1 MNGNNKYKDLL
12 KGRKLYKKIYTPLIR
27 TLNLIHNNNEKFE
40 WTIFIHYWL
49 NSLIFFYLQNK
60 NKNKKVLDYKNIKK
74 FKLVNNDYLDFY
86 EMLNDKK
93 FNSFYFY
100 MLDNLKSKKLDYF
113 LNFIYGKDIELNYK
127 KNLKSYLKSFLYR
140 VFGNFFNHSLYINLS
155 TTQKL
160 RWNFFFKSSFKV
172 LFFIPVNNLKY
183 KIKKKKCDIL
193 KRKKAHKIFFELTK
207 DKNLDKNLI
216 KLLFILLPFSYF
228 ENFENLKH
236 AVKDVKK
243 LKPKNIIIDGVE
255 SFNEPLKLLISYWVF
270 NGCKL
275 YNVQHSANHLDLALH
290 SFYHFW
296 TKFSYKYITWGWKN
310 KSSKIIR
317 LPSLRIYSRV
327 KDIYSSKNKK
337 YDIVFFPREN
347 FKYPSFSL
355 HLNQDI
361 QKKNLI
367 ATLKI
372 LKFFNQKKYNFFLK
386 TRLENESEFQKQFKN
401 IKILSN
407 KNNSTDLYGNT
418 KLSIFNHLST
428 GFFECLYSSQ
438 PAIIYLPNKNFL
450 NYESKSYKTINS
462 ILNKYK
468 LIYNNPSEIMH
479 LVQNYDPNNFTRIYS
494 KILQDQNFKNIFFEP
509 VNVEKK
515 WLNFF
520 KKKLN

>member
-40 WTIFIHYWL
+40 WKTFIHYWL

-60 NKNKKVLDYKNIKK
+60 NKNKKVLDYKTIKK
-74 FKLVNNDYLDFY
+74 FQLINNDYLDFNK
-86 EMLNDKK
+86 MLNDKR
-93 FNSFYFY
+93 FNLFYFY

-113 LNFIYGKDIELNYK
+113 LNFIYGNDIELNYK
-127 KNLKSYLKSFLYR
+127 KNFKSYLKFFFYR

-155 TTQKL
+155 TTKKL
-160 RWNFFFKSSFKV
+160 RWNFFLKSSFKV
-172 LFFIPVNNLKY
+172 LFFIPVDNSKY
-183 KIKKKKCDIL
+183 KIKKRKCDIL
-193 KRKKAHKIFFELTK
+193 RRKKAHKIFSEFTK
-207 DKNLDKNLI
+207 YKNLDKNLI

-228 ENFENLKH
+228 ENFENLEH
-236 AVKDVKK
+236 AVKDKK
-243 LKPKNIIIDGVE
+243 KIKPKNVMVDGVE
-255 SFNEPLKLLISYWVF
+255 SFNEPLKLLISYWVS

-290 SFYHFW
+290 SYYQFW

-317 LPSLRIYSRV
+317 LPSLRIYSQI
-327 KDIYSSKNKK
+327 KDIYSSQNKK
-337 YDIVFFPREN
+337 YDIIFFPRVN

-372 LKFFNQKKYNFFLK
+372 LKFFNQKEYNFNLK
-386 TRLENESEFQKQFKN
+386 TRFENESEFQKKFKN

-407 KNNSTDLYGNT
+407 KKSSTELYGNT

-438 PAIIYLPNKNFL
+438 PAIIYLPKKNFL
-450 NYESKSYKTINS
+450 NYESKSYKKINF

-468 LIYNNPSEIMH
+468 LIFDNPVEI
-479 LVQNYDPNNFTRIYS
+479 LKLLDNYDSIKLKETYK
-494 KILQDQNFKNIFFEP
+494 KILNDKNFKNIFFDPNFAE
-509 VNVEKK
+509 NK
-515 WLNFF
+515 WLKFF
-520 KKKLN
+520 KKTL